1 MPLSGLDPSMLL
13 GFLCKDWED
22 WEDFR
27 RRVVEVSLCLGFG
40 VFFWEGVDNVF
51 VFVAARTKP

>member
-1 MPLSGLDPSMLL
+1 MPLSGLDPIMLL

-27 RRVVEVSLCLGFG
+27 RRVVEVSLCLEFG
-40 VFFWEGVDNVF
+40 VFFGEGVNVF